1 MLNKE
6 KDKTVYIDT
15 SQLCVGIYVFLDM
28 GWLDHSFPISNFKIK
43 NDAQIVAIKQLGLK
57 SIRVS
62 PRRSDCR
69 PLMPTAAALPVAFV
83 EPIKTAEEVEAIN
96 EKKARIERL
105 VQLRTTAASCEKLF
119 LKASETLKN
128 INKNIF
134 SQPQEA
140 FRNANELVEQML
152 GSLLI
157 DKDIAIHLM
166 NDKISGEEIYLHS
179 MNVAVLSMMLGKE
192 LGFSSAEIKQI
203 GIGSLFHDIGKVEV
217 PYHIVNSTTTLT
229 RPELNILKQ
238 HCHYGEVIVKKIGL
252 ADDAVNIITQHH
264 EYADGSGYPSQLKG
278 SQISKLASVVAIVNA
293 YDNYCNHA
301 DVNSSLSPNEALSFM
316 FAHQQHLFD
325 GKHLSVFI
333 RCLGIYPPGTIV
345 NLSNDMTGMVVS
357 VNSGKPLRPCI
368 LVYDATVP
376 KAEAIIIDLLHEP
389 DISVTGSMKP
399 KELPLEIY
407 NYLSPRKRMNYF
419 SDTPAATSSQHTQS

>member
-1 MLNKE
+1 MLDKQQ
-6 KDKTVYIDT
+6 DKTVYIEI

-28 GWLDHSFPISNFKIK
+28 GWLEHSFPLSNFKIK
-43 NDAQIVAIKQLGLK
+43 NDAQIIAIKQLGLK
-57 SIRVS
+57 KIRVS

-69 PLMPTAAALPVAFV
+69 PLVLKVDAAPQVLV
-83 EPIKTAEEVEAIN
+83 EPIKTAEEIEAIN
-96 EKKARIERL
+96 HKKARIERL
-105 VQLRTTAASCEKLF
+105 TQLRATAASCEKMF
-119 LKASETLKN
+119 LKASETLKT

-134 SQPQEA
+134 SQPQAA
-140 FRNANELVEQML
+140 FKSANELIEQML

-179 MNVAVLSMMLGKE
+179 MNVAVLSMMLAKE

-203 GIGSLFHDIGKVEV
+203 GIGSLFHDVGKVEV

-229 RPELNILKQ
+229 RPEMNIMKQ

-252 ADDAVNIITQHH
+252 TDDATKIITQHH

-325 GKHLSVFI
+325 VKQLNVFI

-345 NLSNDMTGMVVS
+345 NLSNEMTGMVVS

-389 DISVTGSMKP
+389 DINVTSSMKP

-407 NYLSPRKRMNYF
+407 NYLSPRKRMSYF
-419 SDTPAATSSQHTQS
+419 TDAPKATIPSHK